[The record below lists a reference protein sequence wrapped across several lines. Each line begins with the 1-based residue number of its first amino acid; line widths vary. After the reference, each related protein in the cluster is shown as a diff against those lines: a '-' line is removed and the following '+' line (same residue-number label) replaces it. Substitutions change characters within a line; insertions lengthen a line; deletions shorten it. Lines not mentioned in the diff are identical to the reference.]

1 MWITALSTTSYVNQ
15 KCLQTPPSVPWTAK
29 PPAAGDRWWSLPE
42 SQHVGTGG
50 FIGGSWRSRFAQ
62 TCLPGPAQPWCCWS
76 PFSLILV
83 WASVETDTVSSAV
96 QAVRSLGV
104 DPPAVGSLSP
114 PLPIPLLRL
123 PALYRR
129 AARSPWGGCSR
140 LFWFK
145 KLPFFFSTFF
155 QSQAFQPFPSLALH
169 PGLPLIVA
177 LHGAGLRSHLAG
189 LTCSRWSSAQILATQ
204 YSVTFWVPSTP
215 GRCPF
220 HSWMVLGPVGRGLC
234 RLPRKSY
241 FSKPSFPPFC
251 NLGFQ
256 LQINFL
262 FSSILRLQVD
272 EGVGLFSLWFYDCC
286 FWYQMWLKVSV
297 YRQLDDRRPLR
308 SAGPAGVSE
317 KNRR

>member
-1 MWITALSTTSYVNQ
+1 MWITAPSTTSYVNQ

-62 TCLPGPAQPWCCWS
+62 TCLPGPARPWCCWS

-129 AARSPWGGCSR
+129 AAWSPWGGCSR

-145 KLPFFFSTFF
+145 KLPFFFRLFF
-155 QSQAFQPFPSLALH
+155 NPKHFSRFPLWLCIRACPWLLPSMERGSGHTSQVSLA
-169 PGLPLIVA
+169 PGG
-177 LHGAGLRSHLAG
+177 H
-189 LTCSRWSSAQILATQ
+189 Q
-204 YSVTFWVPSTP
+204 
-215 GRCPF
+215 
-220 HSWMVLGPVGRGLC
+220 
-234 RLPRKSY
+234 RKSW
-241 FSKPSFPPFC
+241 PPNILSLFE
-251 NLGFQ
+251 
-256 LQINFL
+256 FL
-262 FSSILRLQVD
+262 PHQADVLSIR
-272 EGVGLFSLWFYDCC
+272 GWF
-286 FWYQMWLKVSV
+286 
-297 YRQLDDRRPLR
+297 
-308 SAGPAGVSE
+308 
-317 KNRR
+317 